1 MGGTTL
7 GLLKH
12 QINTQP
18 LGDTIGGKYGSQR
31 SGECDGM
38 GLSNVGYKHHIK
50 TPEEVEEEIVQR
62 ILDRDKAHFRNR
74 HRKKPKKADFEK
86 TQTQFYKTQVETEG
100 VFYPRLKGQKKFRKG
115 PWKSP
120 YTFENYNAEMLA
132 KQKVIEVEIDQEV
145 LSKGGA
151 RQEESSSG
159 IGGYN
164 SAQKFNMGSLLG
176 SDSPEIDPARSVV
189 DKNLR
194 GNLMKPVKQQQSLK
208 PLGQEQSLGAKKNY
222 KRSNFVRGASM
233 IDKDIMSGISDEEIS
248 KPQRPSETQPSN
260 GNFFSSLI
268 KPAMMRN
275 RKMSTGNPTIGN
287 VLLNCFL
294 HLPLAGS
301 KGDTPKKVNPFS
313 KIMKDVFRATPRGS
327 GRLLGTN
334 FPRKFQDSLTS
345 LDSHKAMDRTS
356 GFIETGRQ
364 DAPKS
369 IFQQRN
375 RSVCVSDNLIQDPIA
390 GNA

>member
-1 MGGTTL
+1 
-7 GLLKH
+7 
-12 QINTQP
+12 
-18 LGDTIGGKYGSQR
+18 
-31 SGECDGM
+31 
-38 GLSNVGYKHHIK
+38 
-50 TPEEVEEEIVQR
+50 
-62 ILDRDKAHFRNR
+62 
-74 HRKKPKKADFEK
+74 
-86 TQTQFYKTQVETEG
+86 
-100 VFYPRLKGQKKFRKG
+100 
-115 PWKSP
+115 
-120 YTFENYNAEMLA
+120 
-132 KQKVIEVEIDQEV
+132 
-145 LSKGGA
+145 
-151 RQEESSSG
+151 
-159 IGGYN
+159 
-164 SAQKFNMGSLLG
+164 
-176 SDSPEIDPARSVV
+176 
-189 DKNLR
+189 
-194 GNLMKPVKQQQSLK
+194 
-208 PLGQEQSLGAKKNY
+208 
-222 KRSNFVRGASM
+222 M